1 MNTTNKNLKEVV
13 SVKIIHRGQISAPL
27 QGKLNYNAWGSI
39 FTLDGGEMISVWSG
53 DRYAHICPF
62 GRVLA
67 ARSTDGGYTW
77 TPPYAVQNT
86 PLDDRDAGVVQ
97 AGDRI
102 LLTSFNNSRA
112 QQTIYA
118 NNGKYPPDKRA
129 FVDSYLGL
137 VTDED
142 EKKYLGATLAVS
154 RDNGYT
160 FSDPKP
166 MPITSPHGPMVES
179 DGTLLWIGRRFSDS
193 APASFPYLDEGIYA
207 MRLNTEGEV
216 IEEPWLIVPASEDGA
231 LYCEPHAAR
240 MPDGSILCA
249 IRVQKYSV
257 KPPLFTVYLCRSTD
271 GGQTFTTPQP
281 TGWNGSPPHILV
293 TKSGAV
299 VMTYARRQAPFAE
312 CARISTDSGATW
324 SEEIVLDDTALT
336 GDIGYPCTAENEKG
350 ELVTVYYQNTPGQ
363 GSQIYSIIWKVD

>member
-53 DRYAHICPF
+53 DRCAHICPF

-77 TPPYAVQNT
+77 MPPYAVQNT

-142 EKKYLGATLAVS
+142 EKKYLGATIAVS

-193 APASFPYLDEGIYA
+193 APASEAPSPCETSSQNGHRRKWSSLRFQNG
-207 MRLNTEGEV
+207 NT
-216 IEEPWLIVPASEDGA
+216 
-231 LYCEPHAAR
+231 
-240 MPDGSILCA
+240 
-249 IRVQKYSV
+249 RVS
-257 KPPLFTVYLCRSTD
+257 S
-271 GGQTFTTPQP
+271 
-281 TGWNGSPPHILV
+281 S
-293 TKSGAV
+293 
-299 VMTYARRQAPFAE
+299 
-312 CARISTDSGATW
+312 
-324 SEEIVLDDTALT
+324 
-336 GDIGYPCTAENEKG
+336 
-350 ELVTVYYQNTPGQ
+350 
-363 GSQIYSIIWKVD
+363 